1 MLCARCPYWTPVGQ
15 GSLGLALDDPE
26 FPTEEPAEAH
36 GPKRADWPEGRSV
49 PTVDKQ
55 TNKQTTTTAKS
66 KLRTTT

>member
-1 MLCARCPYWTPVGQ
+1 MQDVHTWTPVGQ

-55 TNKQTTTTAKS
+55 TNKQTID
-66 KLRTTT
+66 R